1 MRHKWLKNR
10 RYKLID
16 RAGIFSRGGI
26 LQSGEQMG
34 ILLGSVTFQGVETES
49 AHINGTDGDNLVY
62 TFCVPGTYQC
72 ESEPARE
79 CGGSGN

>member
-1 MRHKWLKNR
+1 MQ
-10 RYKLID
+10 
-16 RAGIFSRGGI
+16 RGK
-26 LQSGEQMG
+26 QMG
-34 ILLGSVTFQGVETES
+34 ILLGSVTFQGVRTES

-72 ESEPARE
+72 GSEPARE